1 MGFDNGYLEPETYSM
16 IAECYNRMNDGK
28 CYDYFEKYLVLR
40 PNDVVVLNSYAYR
53 LALDNR
59 ELEKAERMS
68 RQTLQSE
75 PDNPYFLDTYAWILH
90 QMGKNREA
98 LKYVEKSMQR
108 DEPSEEVKEHW
119 KAIKASLGN

>member
-1 MGFDNGYLEPETYSM
+1 MKIWAQS
-16 IAECYNRMNDGK
+16 
-28 CYDYFEKYLVLR
+28 YDYFEKYLVLR